1 MATDVERLVVQM
13 SADFKAYERELAKA
27 QKTTVTA
34 LKKIERDA
42 QKSAASIEKA
52 YGGIGGKFSNLGA
65 ILQGAFQALSVER
78 VVTGMR
84 DVVKSV
90 ADIGDAADKLGLSTD
105 EFQRLQFVAKLA
117 GVETET
123 FANGMKKLELNS
135 SAASRG
141 QGDLGKIIAA
151 NGVSIRDQNGD
162 LLSQSEIL
170 LKVADLVRNAANEQD
185 QAAIAA
191 AAFGKSGVDLLNLLR
206 EGSAGVAMALK
217 DASSSTDFFTEKQVR
232 DGQKIDDRFDALID
246 KIGKEFKSAVLQTA
260 LTTVRE
266 WDAITNAIDV
276 SKSYLDAW
284 LGSLGSAVTLSNELA
299 QTVAGGKVDRE
310 IGMTPANPDG
320 KGALPSNIDGRTF
333 SVVRP
338 TVIPV
343 TPSSS
348 SAAASKA
355 ISDAERQRQ
364 AIEKVIESLKFE
376 GQQLKV
382 NDLQQKINSELR
394 SAGVSATSAQGQEI
408 ARLVTAN
415 YNLEASQRLVNLAT
429 ENYATQL
436 SEIRDGQMELAR
448 MGVDAFNRMAI
459 SGENVTDV
467 LVSLADQ
474 LAEAAVNAAL
484 LGSGPMA
491 ALFGTSSSGGLIGSL
506 LGGGA
511 SSFAGLYANGG
522 QIPSG
527 KIGIAGEAG
536 PEIIRGPAN
545 VIPMN
550 RMTGGG
556 GTHVTIVQNIAA
568 NGDKAVADIAYAQTQ
583 RALRDVEMRRPQADV
598 ERRLRT
604 Q

>member
-27 QKTTVTA
+27 QKTTVSG
-34 LKKIERDA
+34 LRKIERDA
-42 QKSAASIEKA
+42 QISASRMEKA
-52 YGGIGGKFSNLGA
+52 FGGIGASLKANIGVAVAGVVAGFAAFARSAVTDAANIGDLADKIGIATGELQGLQYGAVQANLGFDELSGGLIKFSKNLGQARNGQGELLKTLEVNGFSKSAVQALSYSEALNTVADLIKNAKNEQDALLITTQAFGKGSDSFLEFLRNGSAGLAGFQADVKEAGAVIDEALIRRAQQLDDKWAALMLSLRTQTQSTVLSIVDELSKAWNLGA
-65 ILQGAFQALSVER
+65 NLISGNPM
-78 VVTGMR
+78 TGFMGR
-84 DVVKSV
+84 P
-90 ADIGDAADKLGLSTD
+90 IGTVDQSTP
-105 EFQRLQFVAKLA
+105 LP
-117 GVETET
+117 
-123 FANGMKKLELNS
+123 
-135 SAASRG
+135 AASSQTSAPG
-141 QGDLGKIIAA
+141 KTDL
-151 NGVSIRDQNGD
+151 Q
-162 LLSQSEIL
+162 
-170 LKVADLVRNAANEQD
+170 
-185 QAAIAA
+185 
-191 AAFGKSGVDLLNLLR
+191 
-206 EGSAGVAMALK
+206 
-217 DASSSTDFFTEKQVR
+217 
-232 DGQKIDDRFDALID
+232 
-246 KIGKEFKSAVLQTA
+246 
-260 LTTVRE
+260 
-266 WDAITNAIDV
+266 
-276 SKSYLDAW
+276 
-284 LGSLGSAVTLSNELA
+284 
-299 QTVAGGKVDRE
+299 
-310 IGMTPANPDG
+310 
-320 KGALPSNIDGRTF
+320 
-333 SVVRP
+333 RP
-338 TVIPV
+338 TVIYDPQIDRDAAAAAAAKAAADK
-343 TPSSS
+343 
-348 SAAASKA
+348 AAASAAKA
-355 ISDAERQRQ
+355 RADQIRG
-364 AIEKVIESLKFE
+364 VIEGLQFE
-376 GQQLKV
+376 GDQLKT
-382 NDLQQKINSELR
+382 NSLQQKINSELR

-467 LVSLADQ
+467 LVGLADQ

-506 LGGGA
+506 LGGA
-511 SSFAGLYANGG
+511 SKFAGLYANGG

-527 KIGIAGEAG
+527 KFGIAGEAG

-556 GTHVTIVQNIAA
+556 STHVTIVQNIAA

-583 RALRDVEMRRPQADV
+583 RALRDVEMKRPQADV